1 MSFPPG
7 EYFAA
12 LFCTLCIAKIQ
23 NELSDAREEIT
34 DKLFIKK

>member
-1 MSFPPG
+1 MVLVSPVSAG
-7 EYFAA
+7 
-12 LFCTLCIAKIQ
+12 TLCIATIQ